1 MSVFYGIEHFFGRK
15 ATTPRNVMLFSAVF
29 ISFAVLGIFVCF
41 VENAYLGCLSFALIS
56 LLAFFLIKELKQ
68 FCYENDMLIFQKN
81 IVMHSYDASSSAFF
95 VFSKTG
101 KLIFYNKL
109 AMELFPNNNIKN
121 IDDFT
126 TMFADYKKV
135 LPAILSIKQTIENGM
150 VSHIDI
156 PIILDNN
163 TSAYWRIFASPVSGF
178 SGYTVW
184 SITDLTPSFENMDIL
199 EANSNFLLDVM
210 NSLEDIVFTID
221 YKGDISFCNK
231 NFADLMGMKIEAVNG
246 CNILDLINK
255 HESSQLPSA
264 QGAWKL
270 TKSIPSRI
278 VFNSSK
284 GNKVNTL
291 VKQIWISKSGDL
303 RAFSVTKQTN
313 ESAKLADAL
322 DTTKLYFEKIFED
335 APVGIALTEGAET
348 LTACNKTF
356 RELTGYFDSDMTST
370 SFLSLVAD
378 DYKDTVREK
387 LHELVNAIYSE
398 ETPFEIQLSG
408 KSKNKTVVIYANQ
421 LEICRLDK
429 TKQRGLVLYF
439 VDVSDR
445 KELQNQFVQ
454 SQKMQAIGQLAGGVA
469 HDFNNLLTAIIGYC
483 DLLLGKY
490 TPIDQTF
497 ADVMQIK
504 QNANRASNLV
514 RQLLAFSRQQTLQP
528 KIFNV
533 TDLVVEL
540 SNLLNRLIGA
550 NIELGINHGKDIG
563 CIKVDQMQFEQ
574 VIINLVV
581 NARDAMPN
589 GGTLTIKTENLR
601 NDSPKF
607 LRGETMPAGNYVVI
621 HISDTGTGIPDDV
634 INRIFDPF
642 FSTKEKGAGTGLGLS
657 TVYGIV
663 DQTGGFINVESSVGH
678 GTIFSLY
685 FPMCDSCANQAKYE
699 NHAIDQVRNNCDL
712 TGHGKILL
720 VEDEDAVRMFSS
732 RALRDKGYTVIE
744 AQNGQSAL
752 DYLKKEGEEI
762 DLMITDVVMPKMDGP
777 TLIKYVKELSLDLK
791 VIFISGYTEDNF
803 RKSLEN
809 DSNVCFLAK
818 PFNLKELSAKVK
830 EVLS

>member
-1 MSVFYGIEHFFGRK
+1 MSVFSGIEHFFERK
-15 ATTPRNVMLFSAVF
+15 ATTPKNVVLFSSVF
-29 ISFAVLGIFVCF
+29 IFFAILGILVCF
-41 VENAYLGCLSFALIS
+41 IENAYLGCLAFGLIL

-68 FCYENDMLIFQKN
+68 FCYENDLLIFQKN

-109 AMELFPNNNIKN
+109 AVELFPNNNIKN

-126 TMFADYKKV
+126 EMFSDYQKI
-135 LPAILSIKQTIENGM
+135 LPAIKNIKQIVGTGA
-150 VSHIDI
+150 VSHIDV
-156 PIILDNN
+156 PIILDND
-163 TSAYWRIFASPVSGF
+163 TSAYWRIFASPVRGF

-199 EANSNFLLDVM
+199 ESNSNFLIDML

-221 YKGDISFCNK
+221 HKGYIRFCNK
-231 NFADLMGMKIEAVNG
+231 NFANLLEIKVESISGY
-246 CNILDLINK
+246 NILDIINK
-255 HESSQLPSA
+255 HESSPLPSA

-270 TKSIPSRI
+270 TKSIPSKI

-284 GNKVNTL
+284 GTKVNTL
-291 VKQIWISKSGDL
+291 VKQIWISKNGNL

-356 RELTGYFDSDMTST
+356 RELTGYSDSDMSST

-398 ETPFEIQLSG
+398 EVPFEIQLSG
-408 KSKNKTVVIYANQ
+408 KNKNKAVVIYANQ
-421 LEICRLDK
+421 LEIYKLDK

-439 VDVSDR
+439 IDVSDR

-550 NIELGINHGKDIG
+550 NIELIINHGKDIG

-589 GGTLTIKTENLR
+589 GGNLTIKTENLHS
-601 NDSPKF
+601 DVPKF

-621 HISDTGTGIPDDV
+621 HISDTGTGIPDEV

-663 DQTGGFINVESSVGH
+663 NQTGGFINVESKVGH
-678 GTIFSLY
+678 GTIFSLH
-685 FPMCDSCANQAKYE
+685 FPMCASCANQAKYE
-699 NHAIDQVRNNCDL
+699 SHIDSGEVNSDL

-744 AQNGQSAL
+744 AHNGQSAL
-752 DYLKKEGEEI
+752 DYLKKEGQEI

-777 TLIKYVKELSLDLK
+777 TLMKYVKELALDLK

-830 EVLS
+830 EVLSQ